1 MCCFLTAY
9 SPAVT
14 CWADHV
20 LSAIP
25 SFFGLPHPG
34 GHMLGWP
41 CPVSHTVLF
50 GLPHPGGH
58 MLGWPCP
65 ASHTVPFWP
74 AASRRPHAGLAMSCQ
89 PYRPFLAR
97 RIPAATCWAGH
108 VLSAIPSLFGLPH
121 PGGHMLGWPCPASHT
136 VPFWPAASRRPHA
149 GLAMSCQPYR
159 PCWPP
164 CSGGQLFFFRG
175 FCRHADLPGLFFAK
189 KKI

>member
-41 CPVSHTVLF
+41 CPVSHTV
-50 GLPHPGGH
+50 
-58 MLGWPCP
+58 
-65 ASHTVPFWP
+65 PFWP
-74 AASRRPHAGLAMSCQ
+74 TASRWPHAGLAMSCQ

-108 VLSAIPSLFGLPH
+108 VLSAIPSLL
-121 PGGHMLGWPCPASHT
+121 
-136 VPFWPAASRRPHA
+136 AAVFRRPTFLFQRFLPPRGSA
-149 GLAMSCQPYR
+149 RVVFCEKEDIMYISCEKEQSL
-159 PCWPP
+159 CVFMIF
-164 CSGGQLFFFRG
+164 LI
-175 FCRHADLPGLFFAK
+175 L
-189 KKI
+189 